1 MPNKPLL
8 LQSGVRE
15 TSGQMQLYRK
25 QGEESILLF
34 LSEHRGTLRIQG
46 KYHSLPPMSFFWMP
60 FPDMHVSIQH
70 SMPMQWAHIQLT
82 DQIQQL
88 LYENSTAISQIFS
101 PVQPLSAIAVWNIL
115 LSADAA
121 DTEIQHHA
129 AVLLFYMLKREA
141 AASAE
146 QAMRIPH
153 YDMLM
158 ALRRDIYQNPAQDWN
173 IQEIC
178 NDLCISRPYFHKIYA
193 AAFDTSCTQDVIES
207 RIRYAK
213 TILEQTEDA
222 ISEIAQKCGFE
233 SDVYFMR
240 QFKRRT
246 GMTPTAYR
254 RLCRQKI

>member
-46 KYHSLPPMSFFWMP
+46 KYHSLPPMTFFWMP

-70 SMPMQWAHIQLT
+70 SMPIQWAHILLT
-82 DQIQQL
+82 DQIRQP
-88 LYENSTAISQIFS
+88 LYEDGTAISQTLS
-101 PVQPLSAIAVWNIL
+101 PVQPLTAIAVWNIL

-121 DTEIQHHA
+121 DMEIQHHA
-129 AVLLFYMLKREA
+129 AALLFCMLKKEA

-146 QAMRIPH
+146 RSMQIPH
-153 YDMLM
+153 YDKLT
-158 ALRRDIYQNPAQDWN
+158 ALRMDIYQNPAQDWN
-173 IQEIC
+173 IQGIC
-178 NDLCISRPYFHKIYA
+178 EDLCISRPYFHKIYV
-193 AAFDTSCTQDVIES
+193 AAFGISCTQDVIEG
-207 RIRYAK
+207 RISYSK
-213 TILEQTEDA
+213 TMLEQTEDA

>member
-1 MPNKPLL
+1 MQSKPLL

-46 KYHSLPPMSFFWMP
+46 RYYSLPPMTFFWIP

-70 SMPMQWAHIQLT
+70 SMPLQWAHILLT
-82 DQIQQL
+82 DQIREL
-88 LYENSTAISQIFS
+88 LYANSTAVSQTFS
-101 PVQPLSAIAVWNIL
+101 PVQPISIIAVWNIL
-115 LSADAA
+115 LSADSA
-121 DTEIQHHA
+121 DAEIQQHA
-129 AVLLFYMLKREA
+129 AALLFCMLKREA

-146 QAMRIPH
+146 QAMQIPH
-153 YDMLM
+153 YDKLS
-158 ALRRDIYQNPAQDWN
+158 ALRKDIYQNPAQDWN
-173 IQEIC
+173 IQDIC
-178 NDLCISRPYFHKIYA
+178 EDLCISRPYFHKIYA

-207 RIRYAK
+207 RINYAK

-222 ISEIAQKCGFE
+222 VSEIAQKCGFE